1 MKSGANLM
9 DENRT
14 EYKLP
19 RLFGKYYLLELINV
33 GGMAEVFKAKM
44 FGVEGFEKIVA
55 IKKILPE
62 VAEDAEFIRM
72 FIDEAKISVRLQHP
86 NIVQILEL
94 GKIDESYFIAME
106 LVNGKDLKTIRKRL
120 KRVDLLMPV
129 EQSAYIVSQVCDGL
143 DYAHRKTDDK
153 MNYLNIVHRDIS
165 PQNMIVS
172 YEGTVKLIDFG
183 IAKAKSK
190 STKTQ
195 AGMLKGKFSYMSPEQ
210 VSGQPIDRRS
220 DIFSLG
226 VVFFEMLTGKR
237 LFLGK
242 NDVETL
248 EKIRKA
254 EVPPPSV
261 FNSSVPPELDR
272 IVLKALAKDR
282 DERYQWASDFSED
295 LKKFSFTTGNSFSR
309 QDMMNFMGEF
319 FADELEEETAKLEE
333 YQKIQKPSDSHYAQS
348 YNNNYRPPATKE
360 NTHHDTEMAIPKSSR
375 RLPVL
380 LAVLLILAALAYF
393 GFSLLETKKETASI
407 LIDSP
412 EKSTIVVLNEGTM
425 YQKRCETP
433 CKIEGILPGEHQLTL
448 TKAGF
453 VPVKETISL
462 RQGEIFN
469 KSVKMYKIGEQKTMI
484 TVKSDPEGATIF
496 VNDVRKSVSPTVV
509 DDIPVGLD
517 VILRVEKQGYFPYE
531 QNIGKIPANVNKEV
545 SVILKPMKNAPAA
558 TTSQQAK
565 KVETGKR
572 PAVSQKE
579 TAFISINSR
588 PWANVYIN
596 GKLIK
601 ATPIIKHPLPAGS
614 YKIQFKNP
622 KFNIDKTFPVE
633 LSSGEHQR
641 MIKNFD

>member
-1 MKSGANLM
+1 METSKP
-9 DENRT
+9 DF
-14 EYKLP
+14 KLP
-19 RLFGKYYLLELINV
+19 RSYGKYYLLELINV

-62 VAEDAEFIRM
+62 VAEDGEFIKM
-72 FIDEAKISVRLQHP
+72 FIDEAKIAVRLQHP

-94 GKIDESYFIAME
+94 GKIEDTYFIAME

-129 EQSAYIVSQVCDGL
+129 EQSAYIISQVCDGL

-153 MNYLNIVHRDIS
+153 MNSLNIVHRDIS

-261 FNSSVPPELDR
+261 FNSNISPELDR
-272 IVLKALAKDR
+272 IVLKALSKNR
-282 DERYQWASDFSED
+282 DERYQWASEFSED
-295 LKKFSFTTGNSFSR
+295 LKKFGFSTSKNFSR
-309 QDMMNFMGEF
+309 QDMMNFMSEF

-333 YQKIQKPSDSHYAQS
+333 YQKLQKPVENIRPIQNQNY
-348 YNNNYRPPATKE
+348 NYRPASNPDPEEDVEPIKPNKGKKLA
-360 NTHHDTEMAIPKSSR
+360 MAM
-375 RLPVL
+375 
-380 LAVLLILAALAYF
+380 AVILIISAISYF
-393 GFSLLETKKETASI
+393 GFLVLEDKKETCSL
-407 LIDSP
+407 LIDSSEP
-412 EKSTIVVLNEGTM
+412 KTIVTLNEGTM

-433 CKIEGILPGEHQLTL
+433 CRIEGVLPGAHELELKKQ
-448 TKAGF
+448 GF
-453 VPVKETISL
+453 IDIKETVVLKS
-462 RQGEIFN
+462 GEIYN
-469 KSVKMYKIGEQKTMI
+469 KVVKMYKVGEQKTMLTI
-484 TVKSDPEGATIF
+484 KSDPDGAVIYINEEKTGAVTPTL
-496 VNDVRKSVSPTVV
+496 VNV
-509 DDIPVGLD
+509 PVGLD
-517 VILRVEKQGYFPYE
+517 ILIRAEKDGYYPVE
-531 QNIGKIPANVNKEV
+531 QNIGKVAANINKEL
-545 SVILKPMKNAPAA
+545 SLILKPMKNVP
-558 TTSQQAK
+558 QQNDGNTKKNVESAKNTAK
-565 KVETGKR
+565 KASGIAKDIE
-572 PAVSQKE
+572 
-579 TAFISINSR
+579 AFVSINSR
-588 PWANVYIN
+588 PWANIYIN

-601 ATPIIKHPLPAGS
+601 STPIIKFSLPAGTH
-614 YKIQFKNP
+614 KIQFKNP
-622 KFNIDKTFPVE
+622 KFNIDKVFPIE
-633 LSSGEHQR
+633 LKPGEHIR

>member
-1 MKSGANLM
+1 METSKP
-9 DENRT
+9 DF
-14 EYKLP
+14 KLP
-19 RLFGKYYLLELINV
+19 RSYGKYYLLELINV

-62 VAEDAEFIRM
+62 VAEDGEFIKM
-72 FIDEAKISVRLQHP
+72 FIDEAKIAVRLQHP

-94 GKIDESYFIAME
+94 GKIEDTYFIAME

-129 EQSAYIVSQVCDGL
+129 EQSAYIISQVCDGL

-153 MNYLNIVHRDIS
+153 MNSLNIVHRDIS

-254 EVPPPSV
+254 DVPPPSV
-261 FNSSVPPELDR
+261 FNSNISPELDR
-272 IVLKALAKDR
+272 IVLKALSKNR
-282 DERYQWASDFSED
+282 DERYQWASEFSED
-295 LKKFSFTTGNSFSR
+295 LKKFGFSTSKNFSR
-309 QDMMNFMGEF
+309 QDMMNFMSEF

-333 YQKIQKPSDSHYAQS
+333 YQKLQKPVENIRPAQNQN
-348 YNNNYRPPATKE
+348 YNYRPVSNPDPEDDIEPIKPNKGKKLA
-360 NTHHDTEMAIPKSSR
+360 MS
-375 RLPVL
+375 
-380 LAVLLILAALAYF
+380 LAVLLIVSAISYF
-393 GFSLLETKKETASI
+393 GFLVLQDKKETCSL
-407 LIDSP
+407 LIDSSEP
-412 EKSTIVVLNEGTM
+412 KTIVTLNEGTM

-433 CKIEGILPGEHQLTL
+433 CRIEGVLPGAHELELKKQ
-448 TKAGF
+448 GF
-453 VPVKETISL
+453 IDIKETVVL
-462 RQGEIFN
+462 KTGEIYN
-469 KSVKMYKIGEQKTMI
+469 KVVKMYKVGEQKTMLTI
-484 TVKSDPEGATIF
+484 KSDPDGAVIYINEEKTGAVTPTL
-496 VNDVRKSVSPTVV
+496 VN
-509 DDIPVGLD
+509 IPVGLD
-517 VILRVEKQGYFPYE
+517 ILIRAEKDGYYPVE
-531 QNIGKIPANVNKEV
+531 QNIGKVAANINKEL
-545 SVILKPMKNAPAA
+545 SLILKPMKNVP
-558 TTSQQAK
+558 QQPEGNVKPNSSDQPKNTAK
-565 KVETGKR
+565 K
-572 PAVSQKE
+572 SQIAKDIE
-579 TAFISINSR
+579 AFISINSR
-588 PWANVYIN
+588 PWANIYIN

-601 ATPIIKHPLPAGS
+601 STPIIKFSLPAGTH
-614 YKIQFKNP
+614 KIQFKNP
-622 KFNIDKTFPVE
+622 KFNIDKIFPVE
-633 LSSGEHQR
+633 LKPGEHIR

>member
-1 MKSGANLM
+1 MSDKKAGF
-9 DENRT
+9 
-14 EYKLP
+14 KLP
-19 RLFGKYYLLELINV
+19 RLYGKYYLLELINV

-62 VAEDAEFIRM
+62 VAEDQEFIKM
-72 FIDEAKISVRLQHP
+72 FIDEAKIAVRLQHP
-86 NIVQILEL
+86 SIVQILEL
-94 GKIDESYFIAME
+94 GKIEDSFFIAME

-129 EQSAYIVSQVCDGL
+129 EQSAYTIAQVCEGL

-153 MNYLNIVHRDIS
+153 MNSLNIVHRDIS
-165 PQNMIVS
+165 PQNMIIS

-261 FNSSVPPELDR
+261 FNSSVPPEIDR
-272 IVLKALAKDR
+272 IVFKALAKDR
-282 DERYQWASDFSED
+282 EERYQWASEFAED
-295 LKKFSFTTGNSFSR
+295 LQKFSYSSDKNFTR

-319 FADELEEETAKLEE
+319 FADEIEEETAKLEE
-333 YQKIQKPSDSHYAQS
+333 YKKLDKPAELNRS
-348 YNNNYRPPATKE
+348 RPSFQNPITDDEGTDNFEIPA
-360 NTHHDTEMAIPKSSR
+360 SSSKGKKF
-375 RLPVL
+375 
-380 LAVLLILAALAYF
+380 AVLVALIAIIGTLVYF
-393 GFSLLETKKETASI
+393 GMDILKQKKDTATLLVDSSEQKSI
-407 LIDSP
+407 V
-412 EKSTIVVLNEGTM
+412 TLNEGTM

-433 CKIEGILPGEHQLTL
+433 CKVEGILQGTHELEVRKP
-448 TKAGF
+448 GF
-453 VPVKETISL
+453 VPVKNSIVLKKGETL
-462 RQGEIFN
+462 T
-469 KSVKMYKIGEQKTMI
+469 KVVKLYKIGEQKTML
-484 TVKSDPEGATIF
+484 TVKSDPDGATLFI
-496 VNDVRKSVSPTVV
+496 NDEKANSVTPTVV
-509 DDIPVGLD
+509 NIPVGLD
-517 VILRVEKQGYFPYE
+517 IKVRAEKDGYFPVE
-531 QNIGKIPANVNKEV
+531 QNIGKVSANINKEISLV
-545 SVILKPMKNAPAA
+545 LKPMKDDKKRSSRARQKA
-558 TTSQQAK
+558 SAK
-565 KVETGKR
+565 SSAKTEVSSGK
-572 PAVSQKE
+572 AY
-579 TAFISINSR
+579 ISINSR
-588 PWANVYIN
+588 PWANVYID

-601 ATPIIKHPLPAGS
+601 STPIIKHPIDPGS
-614 YKIQFKNP
+614 HKVHFKNK
-622 KFNIDKTFPVE
+622 KFDINKVYPVMIKDK
-633 LSSGEHQR
+633 EHKR
-641 MIKNFD
+641 IIKNFN

>member
-1 MKSGANLM
+1 METSKP
-9 DENRT
+9 DF
-14 EYKLP
+14 KLP
-19 RLFGKYYLLELINV
+19 RSYGKYYLLELINV

-62 VAEDAEFIRM
+62 VAEDGEFIKM
-72 FIDEAKISVRLQHP
+72 FIDEAKIAVRLQHP

-94 GKIDESYFIAME
+94 GKIEDTYFIAME

-129 EQSAYIVSQVCDGL
+129 EQSAYIISQVCDGL

-153 MNYLNIVHRDIS
+153 MNSLNIVHRDIS

-261 FNSSVPPELDR
+261 FNSNISPELDR
-272 IVLKALAKDR
+272 IVLKALSKNR
-282 DERYQWASDFSED
+282 DERYQWASEFSED
-295 LKKFSFTTGNSFSR
+295 LKKFGFSISKNFSR
-309 QDMMNFMGEF
+309 QDMMNFMSEF

-333 YQKIQKPSDSHYAQS
+333 YQKLQKPVENIRPVQNQNY
-348 YNNNYRPPATKE
+348 NYRPASNPDPEEDVEPIKPNKGKKLA
-360 NTHHDTEMAIPKSSR
+360 MAM
-375 RLPVL
+375 
-380 LAVLLILAALAYF
+380 AVILIISAISYF
-393 GFSLLETKKETASI
+393 GFLVLEDKKETCSL
-407 LIDSP
+407 LIDSSEP
-412 EKSTIVVLNEGTM
+412 KTIVTLNEGTM

-433 CKIEGILPGEHQLTL
+433 CRIEGVLPGAHELELKKQ
-448 TKAGF
+448 GF
-453 VPVKETISL
+453 IDIKETVVLKS
-462 RQGEIFN
+462 GEIYN
-469 KSVKMYKIGEQKTMI
+469 KVVKMYKVGEQKTMLTI
-484 TVKSDPEGATIF
+484 KSDPDGAVIYINEEKTGAVTPTL
-496 VNDVRKSVSPTVV
+496 VNV
-509 DDIPVGLD
+509 PVGLD
-517 VILRVEKQGYFPYE
+517 ILIRAEKDGYYPVE
-531 QNIGKIPANVNKEV
+531 QNIGKVAANINKEL
-545 SVILKPMKNAPAA
+545 SLILKPMKNVPAQNDGSTKKNVESA
-558 TTSQQAK
+558 KNTAK
-565 KVETGKR
+565 KTSGIAKDIE
-572 PAVSQKE
+572 
-579 TAFISINSR
+579 AFVSINSR
-588 PWANVYIN
+588 PWANIYIN

-601 ATPIIKHPLPAGS
+601 STPIIKFSLPAGTH
-614 YKIQFKNP
+614 KIQFKNP
-622 KFNIDKTFPVE
+622 KFNIDKVFPIE
-633 LSSGEHQR
+633 LKPGDHIR